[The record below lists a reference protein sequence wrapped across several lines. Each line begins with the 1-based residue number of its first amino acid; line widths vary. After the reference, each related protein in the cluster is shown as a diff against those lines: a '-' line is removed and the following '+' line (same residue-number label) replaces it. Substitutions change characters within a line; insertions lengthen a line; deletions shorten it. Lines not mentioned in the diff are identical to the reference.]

1 VPFREESYRSSCIY
15 SGPLHSYSRDAVI
28 QHLSTRAGAESI
40 QLIYSGRTLQAL
52 NDRPR
57 SAISVSPHFL
67 AGFFFF
73 LPLTRDLFVGKSPN
87 KNTGGLETSAKT
99 TEDDTS

>member
-1 VPFREESYRSSCIY
+1 
-15 SGPLHSYSRDAVI
+15 
-28 QHLSTRAGAESI
+28 
-40 QLIYSGRTLQAL
+40 
-52 NDRPR
+52 
-57 SAISVSPHFL
+57 
-67 AGFFFF
+67 